1 MLALKEF
8 AYTIMVAAVWTA
20 FETIKAAVQITPGF
34 IGVRMLVYN
43 EDMVTGMFVLKDLLW
58 DNDYGHFCL
67 KLWLYSLML
76 YYIDKVYTRRN
87 FPAQRA

>member
-8 AYTIMVAAVWTA
+8 ACTILVAAVWTA
-20 FETIKAAVQITPGF
+20 FEVVKTAVQMIPGF
-34 IGVRMLVYN
+34 LGVRMFLYH
-43 EDMVTGMFVLKDLLW
+43 EDVSTGMDSLRVVLFE
-58 DNDYGHFCL
+58 NSYGQFFL
-67 KLWLYSLML
+67 KLWMYCLIL